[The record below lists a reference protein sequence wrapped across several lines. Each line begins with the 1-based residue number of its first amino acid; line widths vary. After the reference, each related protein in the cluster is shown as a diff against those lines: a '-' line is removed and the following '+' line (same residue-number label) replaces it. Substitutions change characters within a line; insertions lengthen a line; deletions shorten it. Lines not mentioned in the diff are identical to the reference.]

1 MTQHSQI
8 KADPLTIARLLQDE
22 QGNAP
27 KGLPPI
33 HKWHPPYCGE
43 IDMQIKANGEW
54 FYQGTPIQRHA
65 LVKLF
70 STILR
75 KEEDGHFYLLTP
87 VEKVRIQVDDAP
99 LLAINVEKIEEQ
111 GVPFLRFRTLTEDV
125 VILDENHSLCVNEN
139 IGGEPRPY
147 IRVRDQLDALLTRS
161 VFYQLVDWAEVE
173 HLNGKLCYVVKSA
186 GLSFYLADF
195 AEE

>member
-22 QGNAP
+22 QGNVP

-75 KEEDGHFYLLTP
+75 KEEDGHFYLVTP
-87 VEKVRIQVDDAP
+87 VEKVRIQVEDAP
-99 LLAINVEKIEEQ
+99 LLASHVERVVEN
-111 GVPFLRFRTLTEDV
+111 GVAYLRFKTLTEDV
-125 VILDENHSLCVNEN
+125 VVID
-139 IGGEPRPY
+139 
-147 IRVRDQLDALLTRS
+147 
-161 VFYQLVDWAEVE
+161 
-173 HLNGKLCYVVKSA
+173 
-186 GLSFYLADF
+186 
-195 AEE
+195 

>member
-22 QGNAP
+22 QGNVP

-75 KEEDGHFYLLTP
+75 KEEDGHFYLVTP
-87 VEKVRIQVDDAP
+87 VEK
-99 LLAINVEKIEEQ
+99 E
-111 GVPFLRFRTLTEDV
+111 
-125 VILDENHSLCVNEN
+125 
-139 IGGEPRPY
+139 IGRAH
-147 IRVRDQLDALLTRS
+147 V
-161 VFYQLVDWAEVE
+161 
-173 HLNGKLCYVVKSA
+173 
-186 GLSFYLADF
+186 
-195 AEE
+195 

>member
-22 QGNAP
+22 QGNVP

-75 KEEDGHFYLLTP
+75 KEEDGHFYLVTP
-87 VEKVRIQVDDAP
+87 VEKVRIQVEDAP
-99 LLAINVEKIEEQ
+99 LLASHVERVVEN
-111 GVPFLRFRTLTEDV
+111 GVAYLRFKTLTEDV
-125 VILDENHSLCVNEN
+125 VVIDEQHTLWVNYN
-139 IGGEPRPY
+139 DAGEPRPY

-161 VFYQLVDWAEVE
+161 VFYQLVEWAECID
-173 HLNGKLCYVVKSA
+173 LQDKSCYAIVSA
-186 GLSFYLADF
+186 GQYFYLADVF
-195 AEE
+195 D